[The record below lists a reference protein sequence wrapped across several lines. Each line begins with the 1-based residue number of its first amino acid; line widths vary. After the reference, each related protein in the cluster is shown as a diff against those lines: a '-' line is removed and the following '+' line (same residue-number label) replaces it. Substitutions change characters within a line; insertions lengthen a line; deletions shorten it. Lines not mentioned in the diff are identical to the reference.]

1 MNIQEPN
8 HNLIEHIVTLLNVP
22 ENSNTVS
29 DLQSENASP
38 DTPPASLGS
47 QDLETA
53 CEVMTFM
60 DEMPG
65 GFLIYRDRKSVV

>member
-65 GFLIYRDRKSVV
+65 GF